1 MPFPRLLYRMITLFP
16 DDLLH
21 DAEALLSEFRRRS
34 LMLATAESC
43 TGGLICGLLTE
54 VPGSS
59 AVLERGFITYSNAAK
74 SELLGVDSALIAR
87 LGAVSEEVAR
97 AMAEGALARAPVD
110 IAVSVTGIAGPDGGT
125 VEKPVG
131 LVYVAVASTEW
142 ATLCH
147 EYRFGNL
154 DRLAIRL
161 ASVRKAL
168 AMVHAM
174 LAEAPPAAPKA

>member
-1 MPFPRLLYRMITLFP
+1 MPFPRLLYRMSTLFP
-16 DDLLH
+16 DDLLR
-21 DAEALLSEFRRRS
+21 DAEALLLEFRRRS

-59 AVLERGFITYSNAAK
+59 AVLERGFVTYSNAAK

-97 AMAEGALARAPVD
+97 AMAEGALTRAPVD

-131 LVYVAVASTEW
+131 LVYVAVARAGSV
-142 ATLCH
+142 TLCH
-147 EYRFGNL
+147 EYRFGTL
-154 DRLAIRL
+154 DRLTIRL

-168 AMVHAM
+168 AMVNAM
-174 LAEAPPAAPKA
+174 LAEGPSAVPKA